1 MASKE
6 LYKILKVG
14 EDEYNI
20 NAVHSDAA
28 AKTDYALTINK
39 ATFDGT
45 ENSLVFDGSETREIS
60 VVPSEGGTF
69 SGPVAVKSLNELAD
83 LDETDKKRLAIN
95 YEDVR
100 TIIKYLTGHPC
111 YKWDGTE
118 LREELVEDE
127 DIAIQKVKLVTGT
140 SEGYQTFIAQE
151 EKPIFF
157 LYICEDT
164 GQIFFGQD
172 VDNYKQLGTNTLKVV
187 YANDF
192 NSGFTA
198 EDLERHEDTLQEHTE
213 QLAAITDPTNG
224 TLAQAQAYTDEEI
237 SKHKIEAADNFR
249 DVYSRIDGVEDA
261 VEDALEKAKEYTD
274 DEIDKVDQKIASNTA
289 SIATNASSINT
300 NKSGIS
306 ANKAAIAAINN
317 SKTGILAEAK
327 KYTNDEVK
335 KDRDRLTA
343 LETTSSTHTTDISDN
358 KTAIAAINNTKTG
371 ILATAKAHTDTK
383 VKDLSDD
390 IKDGTIT
397 AKKATAADKATK
409 DGNDNTI
416 TSYYQKKITISDSA
430 PKNTDG
436 VNGDIWVEY

>member
-20 NAVHSDAA
+20 NAVHSDAT

-45 ENSLVFDGSETREIS
+45 EDSLIFDGSEAKEIS

-69 SGPVAVKSLNELAD
+69 SGPVAVKSLEELSE
-83 LDETDKKRLAIN
+83 LTEIDKKRLAIN

-100 TIIKYLTGHPC
+100 TIIMHLTGHPC

-118 LREELVEDE
+118 LKEELVEDE
-127 DIAIQKVKLVTGT
+127 NIAIQKVKLVTGT
-140 SEGYQTFIAQE
+140 SEDYQTFIAQE

-164 GQIFFGQD
+164 GQIFFGQN

-187 YANDF
+187 YADDF

-198 EDLERHEDTLQEHTE
+198 EDLERHEDILQEHTE
-213 QLAAITDPTNG
+213 QIAAITDPTNG

-237 SKHKIEAADNFR
+237 SKHKTEAADNFR
-249 DVYSRIDGVEDA
+249 EVYYRIDEVDDA
-261 VEDALEKAKEYTD
+261 VEDALNTAKEYTD
-274 DEIDKVDQKIASNTA
+274 DEIAEVNKKIANNTA
-289 SIATNASSINT
+289 SIATNTSSINT

-306 ANKAAIAAINN
+306 SNKTAIETINHSTN
-317 SKTGILAEAK
+317 GILAKAK
-327 KYTNDEVK
+327 AYTNDEVK

-343 LETTSSTHTTDISDN
+343 LETTSNTHTTDISAN
-358 KTAIAAINNTKTG
+358 KTAIAAINNTRTG
-371 ILATAKAHTDTK
+371 ILVTAKTYTDTE
-383 VKDLSDD
+383 VKNLSDD

-397 AKKATAADKATK
+397 AKKATSATNATK
-409 DGNDNTI
+409 DGSGNTI
-416 TSYYQKKITISDSA
+416 TSYYQKKIIVSDNA
-430 PKNTDG
+430 PKSTDG
-436 VNGDIWVEY
+436 VNGDIWIEY